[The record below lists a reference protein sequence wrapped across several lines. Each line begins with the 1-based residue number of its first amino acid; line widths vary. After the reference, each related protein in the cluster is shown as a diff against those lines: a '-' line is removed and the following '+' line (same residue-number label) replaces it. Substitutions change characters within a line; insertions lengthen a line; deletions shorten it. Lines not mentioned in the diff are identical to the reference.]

1 MRSLPDV
8 VRRFFD
14 ARGLEPGRVL
24 VACSG
29 GPDSTALLVALAE
42 IADVVC
48 AHVNHHLRGA
58 DSDEDEQF
66 VRDLCAHVQ
75 VPLLVADGTLDEDA
89 IRGGGI
95 EAAAREVRFA
105 RLHEL
110 RERAGAR
117 WIATAHQKNDQA
129 ETILMR
135 LFTGTGLAGL
145 RGIHAVRDDGVIRPL
160 LEATRADVEAFLRER
175 GIEARID
182 RSNAEPRFLRNRIRA
197 TLAQYEPAVIDNLA
211 AIAEQARGQWEITD
225 QALLHHA
232 IRTLDPHARDVS
244 AADLA
249 RLADNLASTKRTS
262 VTKTLELFRR
272 GDEIVLRRLPQPTP
286 PFEIA
291 LQAEESAHVRE
302 LGVTICVTEHGTGEG
317 QRFQLPDGAEPRFT
331 VRNRR
336 DGDRFQPLGMQRE
349 KKLKDVLIDRKI
361 DAELRDRIPLL
372 VWNGSIVWVAGVEI
386 SEKFKAT
393 GGARLYEVSIAAE
406 QQQDP
411 EGLQR

>member
-14 ARGLEPGRVL
+14 EHALEPGRVL

-29 GPDSTALLVALAE
+29 GPDSTALLLALADFAE
-42 IADVVC
+42 VVC

-58 DSDEDEQF
+58 ESDEDEQF
-66 VRDLCAHVQ
+66 VRELCAENRI
-75 VPLLVADGTLDEDA
+75 PLLIADGTLDDDA
-89 IRGGGI
+89 IRRGGV

-105 RLHEL
+105 RLREL
-110 RERAGAR
+110 REQTGAR

-145 RGIHAVRDDGVIRPL
+145 RGIHPVRDDGVLRPL

-175 GIEARID
+175 RIEARID
-182 RSNAEPRFLRNRIRA
+182 RSNADPRFLRNRIRA
-197 TLAQYEPAVIDNLA
+197 TLAQYEPPVIDHLA

-249 RLADNLASTKRTS
+249 RLAGGLETTKRTS

-272 GDEIVLRRLPQPTP
+272 GEEIVLRRLPQPTP

-291 LQAEESAHVRE
+291 LRPGEPAHVRE
-302 LGVTICVTEHGTGEG
+302 LGVTIRVTEQGTGEG
-317 QRFQLPDGAEPRFT
+317 QRFELPEGAEPRFT

-336 DGDRFQPLGMQRE
+336 EGDRFQPLGMERE
-349 KKLKDVLIDRKI
+349 KKLKDLLIDRKI

-406 QQQDP
+406 Q
-411 EGLQR
+411 